1 MITSKLR
8 EEGVHKEEGT
18 EREGYLEIQKGS
30 LKKGF
35 REGWQRV
42 RGGVEERRF
51 ID

>member
-1 MITSKLR
+1 MY
-8 EEGVHKEEGT
+8 VHKVEGT

-35 REGWQRV
+35 RERWQRV
-42 RGGVEERRF
+42 RGGVGRRC